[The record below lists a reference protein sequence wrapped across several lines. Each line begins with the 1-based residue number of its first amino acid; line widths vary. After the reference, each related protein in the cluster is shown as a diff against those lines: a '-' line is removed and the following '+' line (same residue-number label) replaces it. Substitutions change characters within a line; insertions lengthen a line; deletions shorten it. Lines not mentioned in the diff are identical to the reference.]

1 MMSKVTT
8 EQKVEM
14 FDKMPMDTKMATMR
28 KAMKENTT
36 EKTGK

>member
-1 MMSKVTT
+1 
-8 EQKVEM
+8 M
-14 FDKMPMDTKMATMR
+14 FDKMPTDTKMATMR